1 MKTSCY
7 FNCAISL
14 VLPFVKFNNNSALN
28 VLLNFDWSIH
38 FFIKRSPVSRLT
50 VRKSLDKKQRVHVE
64 KSFVADLILSRD
76 YPLLVV

>member
-1 MKTSCY
+1 MLFQLCH
-7 FNCAISL
+7 FFRIAL
-14 VLPFVKFNNNSALN
+14 LKFNNNSAQN
-28 VLLNFDWSIH
+28 VLLKFDWSIH
-38 FFIKRSPVSRLT
+38 FFIKRSPILRLT